1 MKFRTKYKSPF
12 EDVVKAK
19 PKKEPKPKTVRTRF
33 EIIIDTIADADI
45 IEELAKH
52 PNKSEYV
59 RKLIRQDIKRG
70 IN

>member
-12 EDVVKAK
+12 ADVVKVK
-19 PKKEPKPKTVRTRF
+19 KKKEPKPKTIRTRF
-33 EIIIDTIADADI
+33 EITIDTVADADV

-59 RKLIRQDIKRG
+59 RKLIREDIRRG
-70 IN
+70 E